1 MKEKAMFYRA
11 LILSLLLVLPTAVK
25 AENYSIGT
33 GGQSGIYY
41 PFGGALAKVW
51 SDEVPQVNVKAE
63 VTAASVENTI
73 KVVRGDM
80 IAGIAMGNVVL
91 DAYKG
96 EGKFRS
102 AMPVN
107 TLFALY
113 PNLVHAIS
121 LEKSGITS
129 LADLKGK
136 RISLGAP
143 ASGTAVTSTA
153 LLESIGIDVK
163 KDITAVYLN
172 YSETTNALANGQI
185 DAGFIVGGQG
195 VGAVTQVALTHKVN
209 IIPVSAEESA
219 AFIKQNPA
227 YSNYTIPADVY
238 NNVGAVPTL
247 SVWNVI
253 VVSAKM
259 SDEMAFNL
267 TKAAFENMSE
277 VQKVVKVAEATTP
290 ENADRLQG
298 VPLHPGA
305 QKYLDSIK

>member
-1 MKEKAMFYRA
+1 MAC
-11 LILSLLLVLPTAVK
+11 LLSLSVNA
-25 AENYSIGT
+25 ANYSIGT

-51 SDEVPQVNVKAE
+51 SENVPEVNAKAE

-91 DAYKG
+91 DAYNG
-96 EGKFRS
+96 QGKFP
-102 AMPVN
+102 AKMPVN

-113 PNLVHAIS
+113 PNLVHTLT
-121 LEKSGITS
+121 LEKSGINS

-143 ASGTAVTSTA
+143 GSGTAVTSAA

-163 KDITAVYLN
+163 KDIKAVYLN

-195 VGAVTQVALTHKVN
+195 VGAVTQVALTHK
-209 IIPVSAEESA
+209 IKILSISADESK
-219 AFIKQNPA
+219 AFIEANPA
-227 YSNYTIPADVY
+227 YSAYSIPADVY
-238 NNVGAVPTL
+238 NNVGEVSTL
-247 SVWNVI
+247 SVWNVL
-253 VVSAKM
+253 VVNANM
-259 SDEMAFNL
+259 SDDMAYNL
-267 TKAAFENMSE
+267 TKSAYEHIGDIR
-277 VQKVVKVAEATTP
+277 KVVKMAEMTTP
-290 ENADRLQG
+290 ENAARLQG

-305 QKYLDSIK
+305 KKYLDSISK

>member
-1 MKEKAMFYRA
+1 MFYRTLA
-11 LILSLLLVLPTAVK
+11 LALLLVLPASAQ

-51 SDEVPQVNVKAE
+51 SDNVPEVNVKAE

-102 AMPVN
+102 AMPVK

-143 ASGTAVTSTA
+143 ASGTAVTSAA

-172 YSETTNALANGQI
+172 YAETTNALANGQI

-195 VGAVTQVALTHKVN
+195 VGAVTQVALTHKIN
-209 IIPVSAEESA
+209 IIPVSASESA

-238 NNVGAVPTL
+238 NSVGAVSTL

-253 VVSAKM
+253 VVSANM

-267 TKAAFENMSE
+267 TKAAFENMGE
-277 VQKVVKVAEATTP
+277 VQKVVKVADATTP
-290 ENADRLQG
+290 ENAKRLKG

-305 QKYLDSIK
+305 QKYLDSLSQ

>member
-1 MKEKAMFYRA
+1 MFYRSLVLA
-11 LILSLLLVLPTAVK
+11 LLLVLPASAQ

-51 SDEVPQVNVKAE
+51 SDKVPEVNVKAE

-96 EGKFRS
+96 EGKFKG
-102 AMPVN
+102 ALPVK

-121 LEKSGITS
+121 LEKSAINS

-143 ASGTAVTSTA
+143 ASGTAVTSAA
-153 LLESIGIDVK
+153 LLASVGIDVK

-172 YSETTNALANGQI
+172 YAETTNALANGQI

-209 IIPVSAEESA
+209 IIPVSAAESA

-238 NNVGAVPTL
+238 NNIGEVSTL

-267 TKAAFENMSE
+267 TKAAFENMTE

-290 ENADRLQG
+290 ENANRLEG

-305 QKYLDSIK
+305 KKYLDSLK

>member
-1 MKEKAMFYRA
+1 MFHRVLA
-11 LILSLLLVLPTAVK
+11 LALLLVLSVSAQ

-51 SDEVPQVNVKAE
+51 SDKLPGVNVKAE

-102 AMPVN
+102 AMPVK

-143 ASGTAVTSTA
+143 ASGTAVTSAA

-172 YSETTNALANGQI
+172 YAETTNALANGQI

-195 VGAVTQVALTHKVN
+195 VGAVTQIALTHKIN
-209 IIPVSAEESA
+209 IIPISASESA
-219 AFIKQNPA
+219 TFIKQNPA
-227 YSNYTIPADVY
+227 YSSYTIPADVY
-238 NNVGAVPTL
+238 NNVGAVATL

-290 ENADRLQG
+290 ANAHRLQG

-305 QKYLDSIK
+305 QKYLDSLSQ

>member
-1 MKEKAMFYRA
+1 MLKRNLLLA
-11 LILSLLLVLPTAVK
+11 LLLVLPSAVN

-51 SDEVPQVNVKAE
+51 SEHVPDVNAKAE

-91 DAYKG
+91 DAYNG
-96 EGKFRS
+96 EGKFP
-102 AMPVN
+102 AKMPVK

-113 PNLVHAIS
+113 PNLVHTLT

-129 LADLKGK
+129 LAQLKGK
-136 RISLGAP
+136 RVSLGAP

-153 LLESIGIDVK
+153 LLESLGIDVK
-163 KDITAVYLN
+163 KDIDAVYLN

-195 VGAVTQVALTHKVN
+195 VGAVTQIALTHKIKVLS
-209 IIPVSAEESA
+209 ITPEESA
-219 AFIKQNPA
+219 VFMKEYPA
-227 YSNYTIPADVY
+227 YSAYDIPADVY
-238 NNVGAVPTL
+238 NNVGAVSTL
-247 SVWNVI
+247 SVWNVL
-253 VVSAKM
+253 VVNAKM
-259 SDEMAFNL
+259 SDDMAFNL
-267 TKAAFENMSE
+267 TKAAFENISD
-277 VQKVVKVAEATTP
+277 VRKVVKMAEMTTP

-298 VPLHPGA
+298 VPLHAGA
-305 QKYLDSIK
+305 QKYLDSIMN

>member
-1 MKEKAMFYRA
+1 MIVFKRN
-11 LILSLLLVLPTAVK
+11 LLLALLFILPSAVN

-51 SDEVPQVNVKAE
+51 SENVPDVNAKAE

-96 EGKFRS
+96 EGKFPTK
-102 AMPVN
+102 MPVN

-113 PNLVHAIS
+113 PNLVHTLT

-129 LADLKGK
+129 LSQLKGK

-143 ASGTAVTSTA
+143 ASGTAVTSAA
-153 LLESIGIDVK
+153 LLESLGIDVK
-163 KDITAVYLN
+163 KDIDAVYLN

-195 VGAVTQVALTHKVN
+195 VGAVTQIALTHKIKVLS
-209 IIPVSAEESA
+209 ITPEESA
-219 AFIKQNPA
+219 MFMKQYPA
-227 YSNYTIPADVY
+227 YSSYDIPADVY
-238 NNVGAVPTL
+238 NNVGEVSTL
-247 SVWNVI
+247 SVWNVL
-253 VVSAKM
+253 VVNAKM
-259 SDEMAFNL
+259 SDDMAYNL
-267 TKAAFENMSE
+267 TKAAYENIGD
-277 VQKVVKVAEATTP
+277 VRKVVKMAEMTTP

-305 QKYLDSIK
+305 QKYLDSIMK

>member
-1 MKEKAMFYRA
+1 MIVLKRNLLLALM
-11 LILSLLLVLPTAVK
+11 LILPSAVN

-51 SDEVPQVNVKAE
+51 SEHVPDVNAKAE

-96 EGKFRS
+96 EGKFPTK
-102 AMPVN
+102 MPVN

-113 PNLVHAIS
+113 PNLVHTLT

-129 LADLKGK
+129 LSQLKGK
-136 RISLGAP
+136 RVSLGAP
-143 ASGTAVTSTA
+143 ASGTAVTSAA
-153 LLESIGIDVK
+153 LLESLGIDVK
-163 KDITAVYLN
+163 KDIDAVYLN

-195 VGAVTQVALTHKVN
+195 VGAVTQIALTHKIKVLS
-209 IIPVSAEESA
+209 ITPEESA
-219 AFIKQNPA
+219 MFMKQYPA
-227 YSNYTIPADVY
+227 YSSYDIPADVY
-238 NNVGAVPTL
+238 NNVGEVSTL
-247 SVWNVI
+247 SVWNVL
-253 VVSAKM
+253 VVNAKM
-259 SDEMAFNL
+259 SDDMAYNL
-267 TKAAFENMSE
+267 TKTAYENMGD
-277 VQKVVKVAEATTP
+277 VRKVVKMAEMTTP
-290 ENADRLQG
+290 KNADRLQG

-305 QKYLDSIK
+305 QKYLDSIMK

>member
-1 MKEKAMFYRA
+1 MLHRA
-11 LILSLLLVLPTAVK
+11 LMLALLLVLPASAQ

-51 SDEVPQVNVKAE
+51 SDKVPEVNVKAE

-121 LEKSGITS
+121 LEKSGINS

-143 ASGTAVTSTA
+143 ASGTAVTSAA

-163 KDITAVYLN
+163 KDIKAVYLN

-209 IIPVSAEESA
+209 IIPVSAAESA
-219 AFIKQNPA
+219 AFIEKNPA
-227 YSNYTIPADVY
+227 YSSYTIPSDVY

-290 ENADRLQG
+290 DNAGRLEG

-305 QKYLDSIK
+305 QKYLDSLAK

>member
-1 MKEKAMFYRA
+1 MIVLKRNLLLALM
-11 LILSLLLVLPTAVK
+11 LILPSAVN

-51 SDEVPQVNVKAE
+51 SEHVPDVNAKAE

-91 DAYKG
+91 DAYEG
-96 EGKFRS
+96 EGKFPTK
-102 AMPVN
+102 MPVN

-113 PNLVHAIS
+113 PNLVHTLT

-129 LADLKGK
+129 LSQLKGK
-136 RISLGAP
+136 RVSLGAP
-143 ASGTAVTSTA
+143 ASGTAVTSAA
-153 LLESIGIDVK
+153 LLESLGIDVK
-163 KDITAVYLN
+163 KDIDAVYLN

-195 VGAVTQVALTHKVN
+195 VGAVTQIALTHKIKVLS
-209 IIPVSAEESA
+209 ITPEESA
-219 AFIKQNPA
+219 MFMKKYPA
-227 YSNYTIPADVY
+227 YSSYDIPADVY
-238 NNVGAVPTL
+238 NNVGEVSTL
-247 SVWNVI
+247 SVWNVL
-253 VVSAKM
+253 VVNAKM
-259 SDEMAFNL
+259 SDDMAYNL
-267 TKAAFENMSE
+267 TKAAYENMGD
-277 VQKVVKVAEATTP
+277 VRKVVKMAEMTTP
-290 ENADRLQG
+290 KNADRLQG

-305 QKYLDSIK
+305 QKYLDSIMK